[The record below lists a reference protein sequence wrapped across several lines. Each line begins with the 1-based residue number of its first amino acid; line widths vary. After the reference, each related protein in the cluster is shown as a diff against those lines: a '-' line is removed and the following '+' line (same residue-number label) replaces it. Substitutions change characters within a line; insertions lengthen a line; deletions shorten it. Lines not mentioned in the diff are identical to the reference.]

1 MRIGVALAFIIWF
14 MLLFLLPSWILKSVL
29 VGSLAIVVLLLL
41 IAAGLVIGFR
51 WEEREWYD

>member
-14 MLLFLLPSWILKSVL
+14 MLLFLLPLWILRGVL
-29 VGSLAIVVLLLL
+29 VGALAIVVLLLL

-51 WEEREWYD
+51 WDDREWR